1 MVKPTDASQCAE
13 ESVAIATMIQLL
25 LKMEADTAMAK
36 TAAMPPLMSVA
47 KEAYAPAR

>member
-1 MVKPTDASQCAE
+1 MVKPTDAGQCAE
-13 ESVAIATMIQLL
+13 ENVAIATIIQLL

-36 TAAMPPLMSVA
+36 AAALPPLPNIV